1 MAESLAQRIVPRK
14 FLVVWRLLAR
24 DSDGHATTHPMLLGL
39 ASRTLTLLLVPARTD
54 SC

>member
-24 DSDGHATTHPMLLGL
+24 DSDRHATTHPMLLGL
-39 ASRTLTLLLVPARTD
+39 ASRTLTLLLAPAHTD